1 MPEKIETIS
10 DFLLSIQKL
19 LKIIERSS
27 DILFRLE
34 FRENYRKSLKEALP
48 LLEEFTDNKYVIY
61 PDEFEEMR
69 ASGLAGAQLVL
80 KLESFENSYTEFQ
93 KEGGLENLELALDK
107 GGTLLNS
114 LAGAIPGFG
123 SFAQELVAFII
134 KELKKRFK
142 FWKK

>member
-10 DFLLSIQKL
+10 DFLLATTEL
-19 LKIIERSS
+19 LRIIERSS
-27 DILFRLE
+27 AILFRLE
-34 FRENYRKSLKEALP
+34 FRENYGKSLEEALP
-48 LLEEFTDNKYVIY
+48 LLEEFTDHDYVRY
-61 PDEFEEMR
+61 PDEYDEMR

-80 KLESFENSYTEFQ
+80 KLESFENSFIEFQ

-107 GGTLLNS
+107 GSTLLNS